1 MQAKYRSGFQ
11 CGYRLDQGQRQ
22 NKKDIFLV
30 DGVVSKFFGG
40 KMAGALG
47 VTTSTH
53 VPETKKFLPY
63 MLLNYSSEGLG
74 RTRGKPLLCTI

>member
-1 MQAKYRSGFQ
+1 V
-11 CGYRLDQGQRQ
+11 CYRLEQGQRQ

-30 DGVVSKFFGG
+30 DGVVSKFFGW

-47 VTTSTH
+47 SQLSHTH
-53 VPETKKFLPY
+53 LKQKKFTLHV
-63 MLLNYSSEGLG
+63 NYSSEGLG